1 MVFGRLVGQNLFHRL
16 DLLAHLFEPHR
27 LCGAVIRD
35 FLGVPAAADAEQ
47 GTRARDLIDGSDK
60 LSRLDRV
67 ALDDEANA
75 GINLEPLC
83 SGRGQCHEWNFA
95 VSAGKGCGL
104 FRRLRRKQGG
114 GARHGLDYALHDRRS
129 NWDNMAT
136 LIVFSGLPASG
147 KSSIARALVQKTGA
161 IWLRID
167 SIEQAIRD
175 SGAVPGSLDDAGYRA
190 AYAVAEDNLRL
201 GHDVIGD
208 SVNPW
213 MLTRNAWRTVG
224 MRAGARVVEVEAV
237 CSEQDEHRRRVE
249 SRANEVPGLRLP
261 DWKAVISR
269 DYHVWN
275 RDHVT
280 VDTAKRDVAACV
292 ELILAAISA
301 SPSV

>member
-1 MVFGRLVGQNLFHRL
+1 MEATT
-16 DLLAHLFEPHR
+16 LAVWIVSRWMTRQTP
-27 LCGAVIRD
+27 
-35 FLGVPAAADAEQ
+35 VPTLSRFVAAAAAVNVTN
-47 GTRARDLIDGSDK
+47 GTSPFPQER
-60 LSRLDRV
+60 
-67 ALDDEANA
+67 
-75 GINLEPLC
+75 
-83 SGRGQCHEWNFA
+83 
-95 VSAGKGCGL
+95 GCGL

-114 GARHGLDYALHDRRS
+114 GARQGLDYALHDRRS
-129 NWDNMAT
+129 DWDNMAT

-147 KSSIARALVQKTGA
+147 KSSIARALAQKTGA

-237 CSEQDEHRRRVE
+237 CSDQDEHRRRVE
-249 SRANEVPGLRLP
+249 SRASEVPGLRLP
-261 DWKAVISR
+261 DWEAVISR
-269 DYHVWN
+269 DYHAWN